1 MLRSR
6 FLFIVL
12 FGLTAALSTQAQP
25 HAHRSSAGGPQTTP
39 LSSVKGTITI
49 HVGKSGLFSGFG
61 HNHTV
66 VAPIDH
72 GNVDT
77 KDMAVEITVITARM
91 KVTDSDVSEKDR
103 AEVQSTMLGPK
114 VLDAAKFPEIHF
126 KSSRVEQT
134 SPGHFRVLGKLDLH
148 GASKEL
154 VFEVT
159 GDASRYRGKTKL
171 KQTDF
176 GIQPVTA
183 AGGAVK
189 VKDELEI
196 EFDVYPA
203 DFHNGKP

>member
-1 MLRSR
+1 
-6 FLFIVL
+6 
-12 FGLTAALSTQAQP
+12 
-25 HAHRSSAGGPQTTP
+25 
-39 LSSVKGTITI
+39 
-49 HVGKSGLFSGFG
+49 
-61 HNHTV
+61 
-66 VAPIDH
+66 
-72 GNVDT
+72 
-77 KDMAVEITVITARM
+77 M

-114 VLDAAKFPEIHF
+114 VLDAAKFPEIRF

-134 SPGHFRVLGKLDLH
+134 GPGHFRVMGKLDLH

-159 GDASRYRGKTKL
+159 GDANRYKGKTKL

>member
-1 MLRSR
+1 
-6 FLFIVL
+6 
-12 FGLTAALSTQAQP
+12 
-25 HAHRSSAGGPQTTP
+25 
-39 LSSVKGTITI
+39 VKGTITI

-114 VLDAAKFPEIHF
+114 VLDAAKFPEIRF
-126 KSSRVEQT
+126 KSSQVEQT
-134 SPGHFRVLGKLDLH
+134 GPGHFRVMGKLDLH

-159 GDASRYRGKTKL
+159 GDANRYKGKTKL